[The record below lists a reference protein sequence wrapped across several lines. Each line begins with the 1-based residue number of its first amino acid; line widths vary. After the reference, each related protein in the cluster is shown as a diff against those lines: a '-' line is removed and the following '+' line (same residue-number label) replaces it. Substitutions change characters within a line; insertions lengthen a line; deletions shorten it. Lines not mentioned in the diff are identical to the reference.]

1 MREGISNLFCKSLLT
16 QPKRANVQLA
26 VTNSVLFLSQSGP
39 YHQDVNMAIS
49 EAAEYF
55 SNLHTANRSQV
66 VVFDIDET
74 ALSNLPV
81 SIPNQQLT
89 VALLTI

>member
-1 MREGISNLFCKSLLT
+1 MREGIPNLFCKSVLAYL
-16 QPKRANVQLA
+16 KLANADSCHEFSA
-26 VTNSVLFLSQSGP
+26 VPSQSGA

-81 SIPNQQLT
+81 STLHQELMD
-89 VALLTI
+89 ALLLS